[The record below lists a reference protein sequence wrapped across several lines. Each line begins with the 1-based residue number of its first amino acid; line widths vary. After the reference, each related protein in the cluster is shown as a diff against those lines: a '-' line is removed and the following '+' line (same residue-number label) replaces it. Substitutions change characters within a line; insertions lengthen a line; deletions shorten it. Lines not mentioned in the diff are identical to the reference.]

1 MAQLLSVHDA
11 QLRIL
16 KSIKPINEETIPLS
30 MAFNRVLSTA
40 IKAPMDF
47 PTFANSSMDGF
58 AVRSTDIEDAAPN
71 SPVVLEVIGDIQ
83 AGSVPNGSISVG
95 QSMRIMTGA
104 MLPDGSDAVIPVEHT
119 DIDYR
124 HTGTPL
130 PKKVTIFR
138 SVSSG
143 VNIRPVGQDIK
154 TGEIV
159 LDVHSQLRAQEI
171 GFLAMIGISMV
182 PVFCIPKAAIL
193 SSGDEL
199 IPVGEPLTHGKIHDS
214 NTYMLKGLVNKYG
227 SEVKDLGIV
236 RDNLDDVKA
245 YLDKAVENGVDLI
258 LSTAGVSVGAYDFVR
273 TVIESYGNLDFWR
286 VNMRPGKP
294 LAFGDYRGIPII
306 GLPGNPVSA
315 FVGFEVFVKPVLEK
329 LAGIQAS
336 VRRTVRVRTTQPIES
351 DGRESYLRAVIK
363 QREGLWEAELT
374 GHQGSGNLRS
384 IVAADALILIPSEVE
399 FLPSGTEVD
408 AWILD

>member
-11 QLRIL
+11 QHRIL
-16 KSIKPINEETIPLS
+16 KSIKPVSEETIPLS
-30 MAFNRVLSTA
+30 MAYNRVLSAA
-40 IKAPMDF
+40 IKASIDF

-58 AVRSTDIEDAAPN
+58 AVRSTDLNDASPE
-71 SPVVLEVIGDIQ
+71 SPVALKVIGDIP
-83 AGSVPNGSISVG
+83 AGSVPDGSISVG

-104 MLPDGSDAVIPVEHT
+104 ILPDGSDAVIPVEDT

-130 PKKVTIFR
+130 PKNVAIYH
-138 SVSSG
+138 SVPSG
-143 VNIRPVGQDIK
+143 ANIRRVGQDIK
-154 TGEIV
+154 TNEIV
-159 LDVHSQLRAQEI
+159 LEAYSQLRAQDI
-171 GFLAMIGISMV
+171 GFLAMFSVSMV
-182 PVFCIPKAAIL
+182 PVFCIPKVAVL

-199 IPVGEPLTHGKIHDS
+199 IPVGEPLSYGKIHDS
-214 NTYMLKGLVNKYG
+214 NAYMLKALVNKYG
-227 SEVKDLGIV
+227 GEVIDLGIV

-245 YLDKAVENGVDLI
+245 NLDKAVAVGVDLI
-258 LSTAGVSVGAYDFVR
+258 ISSAGVSVGAYDFVR
-273 TVIESYGNLDFWR
+273 TVVESYGNLDFWR

-294 LAFGDYRGIPII
+294 LAFGDYKGIPII

-315 FVGFEVFVKPVLEK
+315 FVGCEVFVKPVLER
-329 LAGIQAS
+329 LAGIKTR
-336 VRRTVRVRTTQPIES
+336 VRRTVRVITTQPIES

-363 QREGLWEAELT
+363 QREGFWEAELT

-384 IVAADALILIPSEVE
+384 LVAANALLIIPSEVK